1 MKPYYRTVSDV
12 LPKSGWDAHC
22 LIPYFEKADTESIFL
37 IEMYSMKGSLA
48 YLNMSKKE
56 GPLRLKL
63 NGFFYSFISALSIPS
78 GSELSE
84 VSSSDR
90 QEKFV
95 LRNLITLSCLSI
107 RIAAIVLPFLN
118 VRLTGASRMWP
129 LGSPSDCLVSLCEQ
143 QQKKKHQAARIL
155 GRKWVQGPAPEHTI
169 RHQ

>member
-1 MKPYYRTVSDV
+1 
-12 LPKSGWDAHC
+12 
-22 LIPYFEKADTESIFL
+22 
-37 IEMYSMKGSLA
+37 MKGSLA

-155 GRKWVQGPAPEHTI
+155 GRK
-169 RHQ
+169 